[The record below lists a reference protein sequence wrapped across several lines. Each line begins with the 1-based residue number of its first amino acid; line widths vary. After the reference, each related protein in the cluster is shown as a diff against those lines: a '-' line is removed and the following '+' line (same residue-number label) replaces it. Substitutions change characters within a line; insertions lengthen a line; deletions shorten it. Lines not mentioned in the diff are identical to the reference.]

1 MYHKYIGAEMI
12 FLVKISCVM
21 TLFLS
26 FFSCGENDEKPRL
39 AIIQA
44 YKPADSKNSFDNQ
57 ELNVIDRKI
66 IKEGSIDFE
75 TTDIAKT
82 RNIIDEA
89 IKKLGGYISEE
100 NEYTQ
105 GNRISQN
112 LIVRIPADKF
122 DELVSEISKGVKR
135 FERKSIQLKDVT
147 EEYLDIELRL
157 KIKKETE
164 NRFRELLTKANTVNE
179 ILSIEKQKGEL
190 RADIESIEGRLKYLQ
205 NQISFSSLSV
215 TFYELIS
222 TPVGFSSGLG
232 VSLQNGWN
240 NFIKFLIVLVNAW
253 PFLIIGL
260 LVIIGLIATRKKRN
274 TLKAVLVKSEEN
286 EK

>member
-1 MYHKYIGAEMI
+1 MNFLIKI
-12 FLVKISCVM
+12 FCVM
-21 TLFLS
+21 TLLFS
-26 FFSCGENDEKPRL
+26 FFSCGENDEKPKL
-39 AIIQA
+39 AIIQQ
-44 YKPADSKNSFDNQ
+44 YKPAVKNSIDNQ
-57 ELNVIDRKI
+57 ALHVIDRKI

-82 RNIIDEA
+82 RNLIDEV

-112 LIVRIPADKF
+112 LTVRIPADKF

-164 NRFRELLTKANTVNE
+164 NRYRELLTKANTVNE
-179 ILSIEKQKGEL
+179 ILSIEKQTGEL

-232 VSLQNGWN
+232 VGLKNGWN

-260 LVIIGLIATRKKRN
+260 LVIIGLIAARKKRK
-274 TLKAVLVKSEEN
+274 TQKAALVKSEVN
-286 EK
+286 IN